1 MADLGGP
8 LDIKAPVIWVLGGPG
23 SGKGTQCAKIVE
35 KYGYVH
41 ISSGDLLRE
50 EVAKASVLG
59 QQLSEIMR
67 KGELV
72 PLETVLQLLKNT
84 IKNKSTS
91 AKGFLIDGYP
101 RTVDQ
106 GEKFTSLVCPVKAIL
121 FFDLSDDL
129 MAARLLERGK
139 SSGRADDNEETIRK
153 RLKTFRNESMPV
165 VDKYRDMVHT
175 ISSTDPVDVVFEKVA
190 AFMDKLQ

>member
-1 MADLGGP
+1 MTDIGAP
-8 LDIKAPVIWVLGGPG
+8 LDIKVPVVWVLGGPG

-41 ISSGDLLRE
+41 ISSGDLLRD
-50 EVAKASVLG
+50 EVAKATPLG
-59 QQLSEIMR
+59 QQLSAIMT

-72 PLETVLQLLKNT
+72 PLETVLQLLKNA
-84 IKNKSTS
+84 IKEKADS

-101 RTVDQ
+101 RTVEQ
-106 GEKFTSLVCPVKAIL
+106 GEKFTSLVCSVKAIV

-153 RLKTFRNESMPV
+153 RLQTFRNESMPV
-165 VDKYRDMVHT
+165 VEKYASMVVT
-175 ISSTDPVDVVFEKVA
+175 IPATDPVDVVFGKVV
-190 AFMDKLQ
+190 AFMDKL

>member
-1 MADLGGP
+1 MADLGAP
-8 LDIKAPVIWVLGGPG
+8 LSINAPVVWVLGGPG

-50 EVAKASVLG
+50 EVAKASPLG
-59 QQLSEIMR
+59 QQLSEIMK

-72 PLETVLQLLKNT
+72 PLETVLQLLKNA
-84 IKNKSTS
+84 IASKAES

-101 RTVDQ
+101 RTVEQ
-106 GEKFTSLVCPVKAIL
+106 GEKFTSLVCPVKAIV

-153 RLKTFRNESMPV
+153 RLQTFRNESMPV
-165 VDKYRDMVHT
+165 VDKYREMVQT
-175 ISSTDPVDVVFEKVA
+175 IPATDPVDVVFGKVVT
-190 AFMDKLQ
+190 FMDKLQ

>member
-1 MADLGGP
+1 MADLGAP
-8 LDIKAPVIWVLGGPG
+8 LDLKAPVVWVLGGPG

-35 KYGYVH
+35 KYGFVH

-50 EVAKASVLG
+50 EVAKASPLG
-59 QQLSEIMR
+59 QQLSEIMK

-72 PLETVLQLLKNT
+72 PLETVLQLLKNA
-84 IKNKSTS
+84 IAGKADS

-106 GEKFTSLVCPVKAIL
+106 GEKFTSLVCPVKAIV
-121 FFDLSDDL
+121 FFDLSDDI

-139 SSGRADDNEETIRK
+139 TSGRADDNEETIRK
-153 RLKTFRNESMPV
+153 RLQTFRNESMPV
-165 VDKYRDMVHT
+165 VDKYKEMVVT
-175 ISSTDPVDVVFEKVA
+175 IPATDPVDVVFGKVVG
-190 AFMDKLQ
+190 FMDKLI